1 MLCLASKG
9 KRFVNRITIF
19 GMLLLFGI
27 GSTARAQD
35 DRAVLQAL
43 MFESPEKLAAAAVSS
58 GDAVRGA
65 VVFFTPTMSCANCHA
80 VNDPAEKSQA
90 NVGPNLASPNPGL
103 SNAGIVDAILHPSK
117 SIAKGFETVQVLTV
131 DGKVLTGVLVA
142 QSDESVQLRDPST
155 GKTVE
160 VNEDDIEA
168 VATSELSVMPEG
180 VAGQIGSRQAFLDL
194 VRYLIEIRDGGAARA
209 SELQPK
215 VMPTAEPLPEYES
228 HIDHAGI
235 LASLDQQ
242 AMKRGEAIYNRTC
255 VNCHG
260 TVDAPGS
267 LPTSLRF
274 ASGKFKNGFDP
285 HSMYQTITKGFGL
298 MLPQRNLVPQQKYDV
313 IHYIRHAYL
322 KEHNPT
328 QFARV
333 DEDYLASL
341 PKGDTRGPEPSL
353 IEAWREMDY
362 GPNLMATVEIGDDAK
377 NFAYKGHA
385 IRLDQGRGGIT
396 RGEHRVVYEHDT
408 MRVAAA
414 WLGDEFIDYNGINFN
429 GVHRRHPRIVGDVV
443 FENAN
448 GSGWANPDNDS
459 FDEVREPGRDG
470 RFYGPLPSDWIDYQ
484 GTYVNGMET
493 ILHYRV
499 GGIDVHE
506 RPTLEQLGEK
516 AIFQRSLSVDANE
529 HRLTMRVADREE
541 GEVLLDADHTKAVWS
556 SSEDGSEAL
565 VFAVTGDVSQLEW
578 QFADDQIRLALTPN
592 ADARDFTVNAVRCD
606 SKADAE
612 QTIGEL
618 IEGIDPA
625 ARSAKEWA
633 TSTSENAKRWPE
645 IVTTKITT
653 ADDGGPFAV
662 DTIQYPVNNPWFC
675 RMRLTGV
682 DFLDDGESAVLSDWD
697 GNVWK
702 VTGLHQPEV
711 TWQRIASGL
720 FQPLGIKI
728 RDGEIFVTC
737 RDQLCR
743 LHDFNGDGET
753 DYYESFNHDHYVT
766 DHFHEFAMGLQCDD
780 DGNFYYAKSAC
791 HALPAIV
798 PHHGTL
804 LKVSADGSSTE
815 ILANGFRA
823 ANGVCRNDDG
833 TFFVTD
839 QEGHWNPKNRIN
851 WVRPG
856 RFYGNMLG
864 YHDVTDPSDSA
875 MEPPMCWIT
884 NSFDRSPAELLWV
897 TSDKWGPLKGSLL
910 NMSYGYGKLYVAP
923 HEIIGD
929 QMQGGMCELPLPQ
942 FPTGIMRGRFHPD
955 DGDLYVTGM
964 YSWAGTQQ
972 ADGGFY
978 RVRYTGKPIHVPV
991 GLNCRG
997 TTLRIGLSDEVDP
1010 ESVLPESFSISRWNI
1025 KRSKNYGSKH
1035 FDTQAIEVASARW
1048 DAEQRE
1054 IVLALPEL
1062 KPTWCMEIQMEL
1074 RGADGGPIHRV
1085 IHNTIHELN

>member
-35 DRAVLQAL
+35 DRAVLQGL
-43 MFESPEKLAAAAVSS
+43 MFESPEKLAAAAVSG
-58 GDAVRGA
+58 GDAARGA
-65 VVFFTPTMSCANCHA
+65 VVFFTPTMSCANCHS
-80 VNDPAEKSQA
+80 VNDSAERSQA
-90 NVGPNLASPNPGL
+90 NVGPNLASPNQDL

-131 DGKVLTGVLVA
+131 DGKVLTGVLVD

-160 VNEDDIEA
+160 VSADDIED

-194 VRYLIEIRDGGAARA
+194 VRYLIEIREGGPARA

-235 LASLDQQ
+235 LASLDRQ

-448 GSGWANPDNDS
+448 GPGWANPDNDS

-499 GGIDVHE
+499 GGMDVHE

-541 GEVLLDADHTKAVWS
+541 GEVFLDADHPKAVWS

-578 QFADDQIRLALTPN
+578 QFAGDQIRLTLMPN
-592 ADARDFTVNAVRCD
+592 ANARDFTVHAVRCE

-618 IEGIDPA
+618 VEGIDPA

-633 TSTSENAKRWPE
+633 ASMSENAKRWPE

-720 FQPLGIKI
+720 FQPLRIK
-728 RDGEIFVTC
+728 
-737 RDQLCR
+737 
-743 LHDFNGDGET
+743 
-753 DYYESFNHDHYVT
+753 
-766 DHFHEFAMGLQCDD
+766 
-780 DGNFYYAKSAC
+780 
-791 HALPAIV
+791 
-798 PHHGTL
+798 
-804 LKVSADGSSTE
+804 
-815 ILANGFRA
+815 
-823 ANGVCRNDDG
+823 
-833 TFFVTD
+833 
-839 QEGHWNPKNRIN
+839 
-851 WVRPG
+851 
-856 RFYGNMLG
+856 
-864 YHDVTDPSDSA
+864 
-875 MEPPMCWIT
+875 
-884 NSFDRSPAELLWV
+884 
-897 TSDKWGPLKGSLL
+897 
-910 NMSYGYGKLYVAP
+910 
-923 HEIIGD
+923 
-929 QMQGGMCELPLPQ
+929 
-942 FPTGIMRGRFHPD
+942 
-955 DGDLYVTGM
+955 
-964 YSWAGTQQ
+964 
-972 ADGGFY
+972 
-978 RVRYTGKPIHVPV
+978 
-991 GLNCRG
+991 
-997 TTLRIGLSDEVDP
+997 
-1010 ESVLPESFSISRWNI
+1010 
-1025 KRSKNYGSKH
+1025 
-1035 FDTQAIEVASARW
+1035 
-1048 DAEQRE
+1048 
-1054 IVLALPEL
+1054 
-1062 KPTWCMEIQMEL
+1062 
-1074 RGADGGPIHRV
+1074 
-1085 IHNTIHELN
+1085 